1 MSAKCRNPQTA
12 TLASSGE
19 PQSTSP
25 SLLPLPKP
33 LIPASQS
40 LGLSQPNTAVGIVH
54 WVPDI
59 SAFGSASPKPLMNP
73 QSPERQVLAS

>member
-1 MSAKCRNPQTA
+1 MSAKCRNPQTT
-12 TLASSGE
+12 TLANSEE
-19 PQSTSP
+19 PQTTSP

-40 LGLSQPNTAVGIVH
+40 LGLSQPNTAVGLVH
-54 WVPDI
+54 WVPGI